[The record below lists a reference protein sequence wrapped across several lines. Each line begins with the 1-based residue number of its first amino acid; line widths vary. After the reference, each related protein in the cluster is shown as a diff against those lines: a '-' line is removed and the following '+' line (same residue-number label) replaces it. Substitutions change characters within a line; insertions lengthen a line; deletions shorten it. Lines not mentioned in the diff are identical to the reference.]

1 MMVATPPGFVSSVSC
16 KHSPNRMD
24 WKMTGFARQEPMRMR
39 ICAITLLAAALA
51 LPLFAAQ
58 QESLGD
64 LARRLQQE
72 RSKSAPKAIKAYTND
87 NLPASSSSGSR
98 EVASGTGGTGSASSS
113 EKTESEVSPAGT
125 ADNPGTSGAGKRTK
139 EYWQGRFKAARAEL
153 ARAQELQQ
161 LAEDELSLLQIQDA
175 GLLDLPSKA
184 SLAEKIEA
192 KQDEVSKSQAA
203 TARAEKKLE
212 DLQDEFKDSGA
223 PDEWSDTEPSE

>member
-1 MMVATPPGFVSSVSC
+1 MMAATPPGFVSPVSC
-16 KHSPNRMD
+16 KHSQNRMD

-39 ICAITLLAAALA
+39 ICAITLLAAVLA

-64 LARRLQQE
+64 FARRMQQE
-72 RSKSAPKAIKAYTND
+72 RSKSAPKTIKAYTND

-98 EVASGTGGTGSASSS
+98 AVASGTDSASSS
-113 EKTESEVSPAGT
+113 EKTESEVSPART
-125 ADNPGTSGAGKRTK
+125 TDNPGTSGADKGTK
-139 EYWQGRFKAARAEL
+139 EYWQGRFKSARAEL
-153 ARAQELQQ
+153 ARAKELQQ

-175 GLLDLPSKA
+175 RLLDLPSKA

-192 KQDEVSKSQAA
+192 KQDEVSKSQTA
-203 TARAEKKLE
+203 TAQAEKTLE

-223 PDEWSDTEPSE
+223 PDEWSNAEPSE